1 MKRSTVSE
9 GIKRLA
15 FAAML
20 TAMSVVIGIF
30 CKTALNFADGLFR
43 ITFENMPIILAGII
57 FGPIVG
63 GAVGVAS
70 DLLSYLLSGQTYPPN
85 LVVTLGAAVIGIIAG
100 IVAKYIIRKR
110 GTLQFIVAG
119 ASAHLVGS
127 VIIKSV
133 GLFIFYNWLV
143 LWRIPTY
150 LVITTV
156 EVILLILLYKNKA
169 IKKIIDKL
177 SPVKESARG
186 YDSCTH
192 RAEAAINDTDEA
204 PSEEDI
210 LTDDA
215 TQNDDGYETATDI
228 TAPKD
233 NGAQAASEG
242 DSGDEING

>member
-9 GIKRLA
+9 GIKKLA

-57 FGPIVG
+57 FGPIIG

-85 LVVTLGAAVIGIIAG
+85 LVVTLGAAVIGIISG
-100 IVAKYIIRKR
+100 IVAKYIIKR
-110 GTLQFIVAG
+110 RGRLQFIVAG

-127 VIIKSV
+127 VIIKSA
-133 GLFIFYNWLV
+133 GLFVFYNWLV

-150 LVITTV
+150 MLIASI
-156 EVILLILLYKNKA
+156 EVIMLTLLYKNKA
-169 IKKIIDKL
+169 VKRMIDKI
-177 SPVKESARG
+177 SPDSDTAKAAESAFSG
-186 YDSCTH
+186 
-192 RAEAAINDTDEA
+192 
-204 PSEEDI
+204 EEDTPREVDI
-210 LTDDA
+210 EAEISSSDDH
-215 TQNDDGYETATDI
+215 GDI
-228 TAPKD
+228 TDKTWEG
-233 NGAQAASEG
+233 NGKN
-242 DSGDEING
+242 DIR